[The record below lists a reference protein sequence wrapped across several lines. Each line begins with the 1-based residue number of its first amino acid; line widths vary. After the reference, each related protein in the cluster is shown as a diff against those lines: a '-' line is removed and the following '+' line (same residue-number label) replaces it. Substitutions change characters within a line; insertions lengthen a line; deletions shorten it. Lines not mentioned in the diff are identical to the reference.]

1 MSKLFKRLVPVV
13 VIIASIFIVQALVAA
28 KPTPEKKPKK
38 QRLLSLY
45 VDKVESETVKLSVTS
60 HGEIKP
66 QTEIDLTA
74 QVSGQIMS
82 ISDQFAEGAEFSS
95 QSVLIKIDD
104 RDYKTAVIRA
114 QAQVASA
121 KVNVQEQL
129 ANSKIKK
136 QQWKRKKN
144 QGTPSDY
151 ALNKPQIAEA
161 KALLRAAEAD
171 LQSANLNLARTEIK
185 APFKGRVLVENISI
199 GQYVTPATILG
210 HIFSTDIVEVR
221 LPLTDSQLV
230 ELNLPMGF
238 MANENNAPVVT
249 LSAHVGSQ
257 QHHWQGRI
265 VRTNAA
271 IDQQTRLIYAVAEII
286 NPYHLG
292 ADNNTALAVGMYVT
306 ANIDSNN
313 SQDTLVLPRLA
324 LHNSDKVY
332 VINDESKLEIR
343 QVVVLSTSKDF
354 VHVSNGVEAGEKVV
368 TSPVPTVVDG
378 MEVKALERQKIGQST
393 DQSQP
398 QSQG

>member
-28 KPTPEKKPKK
+28 KPTPEKKPKE

-45 VDKVESETVKLSVTS
+45 VDKVEAETVKLSVTS

-82 ISDQFAEGAEFSS
+82 ISNQFAEGAEFSS

-136 QQWKRKKN
+136 EQWKRKKN
-144 QGTPSDY
+144 KGTPSDY

-185 APFKGRVLVENISI
+185 APFKGRVLIENISI
-199 GQYVTPATILG
+199 GQYITPATILG

-221 LPLTDSQLV
+221 LPLTDSQMV

-238 MANENNAPVVT
+238 MADEHNAPVVT
-249 LSAHVGSQ
+249 LSANVGNQ
-257 QHHWQGRI
+257 LHHWQGRI

-286 NPYHLG
+286 YPYNLE
-292 ADNNTALAVGMYVT
+292 ANNNTALAVGMYVT
-306 ANIDSNN
+306 ATIDSNN
-313 SQDTLVLPRLA
+313 SQDALVLPSLA

-343 QVVVLSTSKDF
+343 KVTVLSTSKDF
-354 VHVSNGVEAGEKVV
+354 VYVSDGVEAGEKVV
-368 TSPVPTVVDG
+368 TSTVPAVVDG
-378 MEVKALERQKIGQST
+378 MKVKALERQTIGQSS
-393 DQSQP
+393 DQPQQ